1 MEKMMLAG
9 AYNGTPDIEL
19 LTTEVP
25 EIKSDEALLKIRAA
39 GICGTDLRIL
49 GSGHARIPEGVKRI
63 LGHEF
68 SGEIVKVGS
77 DVSWPEVGT
86 RICAAPNMGCG
97 TCDLCIQGN
106 TQLCKNYYSFGV
118 VIDGAFAQYMKIP
131 TGAIKQG
138 NLSEI
143 PENISYEEAAM
154 VEPLSCA
161 LRGLM
166 STSPILGETILI
178 IGVGAIG
185 LMFVQLAKNQGLKLI
200 VSSRNDQR
208 SELAR
213 NFGADLTFNPTKEDF
228 HETILAATGG
238 RGVDIAIVAA
248 PSSEAQRNAIE
259 VLAHH
264 GRINFFGGLP
274 KGNEITS
281 IDANLVHYKELTIT
295 GTTGSS
301 VKQYRTA
308 LSLVENGMVKVDS
321 LITHQFSINDAKEA
335 IQSVR
340 SKNGLKTIIVPNL

>member
-1 MEKMMLAG
+1 MEKKMLAG

-19 LTTEVP
+19 LNTDIP
-25 EIKSDEALLKIRAA
+25 DIKPDEALLKIKAA

-77 DVSWPEVGT
+77 EVSWPEVGT

-97 TCDLCIQGN
+97 ICDLCVQGN
-106 TQLCKNYYSFGV
+106 TQLCKDYYSFGV
-118 VIDGAFAQYMKIP
+118 VINGGFAQYMKIP
-131 TGAIKQG
+131 AGAIEQG

-143 PENISYEEAAM
+143 PENITYEEAAM

-166 STSPILGETILI
+166 STNPKLGETILI

-185 LMFVQLAKNQGLKLI
+185 LMFVQLAKNQGLKVI

-213 NFGADLTFNPTKEDF
+213 KFGADLTFNPTKEDF
-228 HETILAATGG
+228 HETILAATDGL
-238 RGVDIAIVAA
+238 GVDIAIVAA
-248 PSSEAQRNAIE
+248 PSSEAQKNAIE

-274 KGNEITS
+274 KGNSITP
-281 IDANLVHYKELTIT
+281 IDANRVHYKEFTIT

-301 VKQYRTA
+301 VKQYRTS
-308 LSLVENGMVKVDS
+308 LKLVENGLVKVDS
-321 LITHQFSINDAKEA
+321 LITHKFPIEEVKDAIE
-335 IQSVR
+335 SVR
-340 SKNGLKTIIVPNL
+340 SKNGLKTILVPN

>member
-1 MEKMMLAG
+1 MDKMMFAG

-19 LTTEVP
+19 LNIPVP
-25 EIKSDEALLKIRAA
+25 EIKADEALLKIRAA

-49 GSGHARIPEGVKRI
+49 GSGHRRIPQGSKRI

-97 TCDLCIQGN
+97 TCDLCVEGN

-131 TGAIKQG
+131 AGAIEQG

-143 PENISYEEAAM
+143 PADISFEEAAM

-166 STSPILGETILI
+166 STNPKLGETILI

-185 LMFVQLAKNQGLKLI
+185 LMFVQLAKNQGLKVI

-228 HETILAATGG
+228 HETVLAATGG

-248 PSSEAQRNAIE
+248 PSSDAQKNAIE
-259 VLAHH
+259 VLTHH

-274 KGNEITS
+274 KENSITS
-281 IDANLVHYKELTIT
+281 IDANLVHYKELIIT

-301 VKQYRTA
+301 VKQYRT
-308 LSLVENGMVKVDS
+308 SLNLVKDGMVKVDS
-321 LITHQFSINDAKEA
+321 LITHKFPISEISEA
-335 IQSVR
+335 IESVR
-340 SKNGLKTIIVPNL
+340 SKNGLKTMIVPN

>member
-1 MEKMMLAG
+1 MENMMLAG

-19 LTTEVP
+19 LNTEIP
-25 EIKSDEALLKIRAA
+25 EIKPDEALLMIKAA

-49 GSGHARIPEGVKRI
+49 GSGHARIPDGVKRI

-77 DVSWPEVGT
+77 EISWPVVGT

-97 TCDLCIQGN
+97 ICDLCVQGN

-118 VIDGAFAQYMKIP
+118 VINGAFSQCMKIP
-131 TGAIKQG
+131 AGAIEQG

-143 PENISYEEAAM
+143 PENISYEEAAL

-161 LRGLM
+161 FRGLM
-166 STSPILGETILI
+166 STSPKLGETILI

-185 LMFVQLAKNQGLKLI
+185 LMFVQLAKNQGLKVI

-213 NFGADLTFNPTKEDF
+213 NFGADLTLNPTKEDF
-228 HETILAATGG
+228 HDAVLAATGG

-248 PSSEAQRNAIE
+248 PSGDAQRDAIE

-281 IDANLVHYKELTIT
+281 INANLVHYKELTIT

-301 VKQYRTA
+301 VKQYRT
-308 LSLVENGMVKVDS
+308 SLNLIENGMVKVDS
-321 LITHQFSINDAKEA
+321 LITHKFPIKEIKEA
-335 IQSVR
+335 IKSVR
-340 SKNGLKTIIVPNL
+340 SKNGLKTIIVPN